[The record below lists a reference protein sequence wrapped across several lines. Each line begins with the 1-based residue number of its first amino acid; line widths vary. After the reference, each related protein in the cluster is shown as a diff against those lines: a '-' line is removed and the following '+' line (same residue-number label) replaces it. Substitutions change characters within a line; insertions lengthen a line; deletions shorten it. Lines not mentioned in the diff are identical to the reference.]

1 MPAEAGSRLRAAR
14 RFAVPFPVHRV
25 CVALW
30 EHAPEVSDFG
40 SMSCGRAD
48 DGNGS
53 MAMFDLPKWVMAAI
67 NFKGGT
73 GKTTVALAIAEGIC
87 RLLKKRVA
95 VIDCD
100 FQCSASI
107 ALLGRRTLNDLIG
120 KNATMDC
127 LLQQKLTE
135 GNGAHFGSSAV
146 KTHFSIKEAAGL
158 MHLLPGSPDM
168 PRRER
173 QIVAAFLAKSDLHAA
188 YETAAVAMGKL
199 FRSLL
204 EEFDFILIDCPPGLT
219 LFSEAAIRAAD
230 GLVIPTLP
238 NEISFAAIDHL
249 RAEIERARPDSS
261 FEDLLVGT
269 VVSKVRPK
277 NGAGKSH
284 IEAMERLL
292 DRVAPQFR
300 LLRPYLPY
308 CRELEGATWRDDEGR
323 ISFANRYGTSSAM
336 IERLVEEF
344 AGRCDAL
351 RARRAQP

>member
-1 MPAEAGSRLRAAR
+1 
-14 RFAVPFPVHRV
+14 
-25 CVALW
+25 
-30 EHAPEVSDFG
+30 
-40 SMSCGRAD
+40 MSKI
-48 DGNGS
+48 
-53 MAMFDLPKWVMAAI
+53 DLPKCVMAAI

-87 RLLKKRVA
+87 RLLQKRIA

-107 ALLGRRTLNDLIG
+107 ALLGRRTLNNLIL

-127 LLQQKLTE
+127 QLQRALTE
-135 GNGAHFGSSAV
+135 QSGERLGSAAV
-146 KTHFSIKEAAGL
+146 QTHFCVKEAAGL
-158 MHLLPGSPDM
+158 IHLLPGNPDM

-173 QIVAAFLAKSDLHAA
+173 QIVAGFLPRSDIHAA
-188 YETAAVAMGKL
+188 YEAAAVRMGKL

-230 GLVIPTLP
+230 GLIIPTLP

-249 RAEIERARPDSS
+249 RAEIERARPDRT
-261 FEDLLVGT
+261 FEELLVGT
-269 VVSKVRPK
+269 VVSKVRHR
-277 NGAGKSH
+277 NGGGPPRSQVES
-284 IEAMERLL
+284 IERLL
-292 DRVAPQFR
+292 DRVAPEFR

-308 CRELEGATWRDDEGR
+308 CRELEGATWRDDEGST
-323 ISFANRYGTSSAM
+323 SFVNRYGQSSGM

-344 AGRCDAL
+344 TGRCGAL
-351 RARRAQP
+351 MERRHQS

>member
-1 MPAEAGSRLRAAR
+1 M
-14 RFAVPFPVHRV
+14 
-25 CVALW
+25 W
-30 EHAPEVSDFG
+30 NDAPEASDFG
-40 SMSCGRAD
+40 SVSRGCAD

-53 MAMFDLPKWVMAAI
+53 MAKLDLPKWVMAAI

-107 ALLGRRTLNDLIG
+107 ALLGRRSLNDLISR
-120 KNATMDC
+120 NATMDG
-127 LLQQKLTE
+127 LLQRKLTE
-135 GNGAHFGSSAV
+135 GNGAHLGSSAV

-173 QIVAAFLAKSDLHAA
+173 QIVASFLRKSDLHSA
-188 YETAAVAMGKL
+188 YETAAVRMGEL

-204 EEFDFILIDCPPGLT
+204 DDFDFILIDCPPGLT

-249 RAEIERARPDSS
+249 RAEIARARPDCS

-269 VVSKVRPK
+269 VVSKVRHRS
-277 NGAGKSH
+277 GGSSH
-284 IEAMERLL
+284 RSHVESIERLL
-292 DRVAPQFR
+292 DRVAPQFQ

-323 ISFANRYGTSSAM
+323 ISFANRYGQSSAM

-344 AGRCDAL
+344 AGRCRAL
-351 RARRAQP
+351 MARRAQR

>member
-1 MPAEAGSRLRAAR
+1 
-14 RFAVPFPVHRV
+14 
-25 CVALW
+25 
-30 EHAPEVSDFG
+30 
-40 SMSCGRAD
+40 MSKIE
-48 DGNGS
+48 
-53 MAMFDLPKWVMAAI
+53 LPKCVMAAI

-87 RLLKKRVA
+87 RLLQKRVA

-107 ALLGRRTLNDLIG
+107 ALLGRRTLNDLIN

-127 LLQQKLTE
+127 QLQRQLGKR
-135 GNGAHFGSSAV
+135 NGEHLGSAAV
-146 KTHFSIKEAAGL
+146 QPQFCVDEAAGL
-158 MHLLPGSPDM
+158 MRLLPGNPDM

-173 QIVAAFLAKSDLHAA
+173 QIVAAFLPKFDIHSA
-188 YETAAVAMGKL
+188 YEKAAIKMAEL

-204 EEFDFILIDCPPGLT
+204 DEFDFILIDCPPGLT

-249 RAEIERARPDSS
+249 RTEINRARPDRP
-261 FEDLLVGT
+261 FDELLVGT
-269 VVSKVRPK
+269 VVSKVRQR
-277 NGAGKSH
+277 NGSAGHRSQF
-284 IEAMERLL
+284 ESMERLL
-292 DRVAPQFR
+292 DRVAPEFQ

-308 CRELEGATWRDDEGR
+308 CRELEGATWRDNGEGR
-323 ISFANRYGTSSAM
+323 TSFLARYGQSSGM

-344 AGRCDAL
+344 AGRCGAL
-351 RARRAQP
+351 MARRHQA

>member
-1 MPAEAGSRLRAAR
+1 MR
-14 RFAVPFPVHRV
+14 RVV
-25 CVALW
+25 
-30 EHAPEVSDFG
+30 EDAPEVSDLG
-40 SMSCGRAD
+40 SMSRGCAD

-53 MAMFDLPKWVMAAI
+53 MAKLDLPKWVMAAI

-107 ALLGRRTLNDLIG
+107 ALLGRRTLNDLIS
-120 KNATMDC
+120 KNATMDS
-127 LLQQKLTE
+127 LLQRKLTE
-135 GNGAHFGSSAV
+135 GNGAHLGSSAV

-173 QIVAAFLAKSDLHAA
+173 QIVASFLPRSDLHSA
-188 YETAAVAMGKL
+188 YENAAIRMGEL

-204 EEFDFILIDCPPGLT
+204 DEFDFILIDCPPGLT

-238 NEISFAAIDHL
+238 NGSRLPPSITCVRRSSARGWTARSRTSWSGPSFP
-249 RAEIERARPDSS
+249 RCGPR
-261 FEDLLVGT
+261 T
-269 VVSKVRPK
+269 
-277 NGAGKSH
+277 
-284 IEAMERLL
+284 EA
-292 DRVAPQFR
+292 
-300 LLRPYLPY
+300 
-308 CRELEGATWRDDEGR
+308 
-323 ISFANRYGTSSAM
+323 ANRTWKRWSGS
-336 IERLVEEF
+336 
-344 AGRCDAL
+344 
-351 RARRAQP
+351 

>member
-1 MPAEAGSRLRAAR
+1 
-14 RFAVPFPVHRV
+14 
-25 CVALW
+25 
-30 EHAPEVSDFG
+30 
-40 SMSCGRAD
+40 MSKI
-48 DGNGS
+48 
-53 MAMFDLPKWVMAAI
+53 DLPKCVMAAI

-87 RLLKKRVA
+87 RLLKKRIA

-107 ALLGRRTLNDLIG
+107 ALLGRRRLNDLIR
-120 KNATMDC
+120 KTATMDC
-127 LLQQKLTE
+127 QLHKRLTE
-135 GNGAHFGSSAV
+135 RNGEPLASSAV
-146 KTHFSIKEAAGL
+146 QTHFCVKEAAGL
-158 MHLLPGSPDM
+158 IHLLPGNPDM

-173 QIVAAFLAKSDLHAA
+173 QIVASFLPKSDIHSA
-188 YETAAVAMGKL
+188 YESAAVRMGQL

-249 RAEIERARPDSS
+249 RAEINRARPDRS
-261 FEDLLVGT
+261 FDDLLVGT
-269 VVSKVRPK
+269 VVSKVQQR
-277 NGAGKSH
+277 NGSSNRRLQF
-284 IEAMERLL
+284 ESMERLL
-292 DRVAPQFR
+292 DRVAPQFQ

-308 CRELEGATWRDDEGR
+308 CRELEGATWRDNDEGR
-323 ISFANRYGTSSAM
+323 VSFANRYGQSSAM

-344 AGRCDAL
+344 AGRCGAL
-351 RARRAQP
+351 MARQAQP